1 MSGCQSSS
9 RSASSTKY
17 GRFYNSNTKSNRLII
32 EDEAD
37 FIHKVRNRYFK
48 KRNNETATR
57 LQAFFRGCL
66 VRSWYKKMRAHTVTC
81 IVRIQS
87 FMRMKWARRAY
98 LRRLAVLYHNA
109 ALLLQRFSKGYL
121 AAKVWKGV
129 LHRKVIDG
137 ITAHFRELKIKLHTN
152 S

>member
-1 MSGCQSSS
+1 MESPS
-9 RSASSTKY
+9 RSAGTTKY
-17 GRFYNSNTKSNRLII
+17 GRFYNSNVKSNRLII

-66 VRSWYKKMRAHTVTC
+66 TRAWYKKMRAYTVAC

-98 LRRLAVLYHNA
+98 LRRLATLYHNS

-121 AAKVWKGV
+121 AAKVWKGI

-152 S
+152 A